1 MTYGGLTPA
10 FIIVC
15 TPQPIFALAHSPDS
29 SNMATSSTTQPVT
42 GYTRIRQLNRF
53 LPTDVQVHLYKN
65 IGRNERVNVTD
76 FLIGDDYT
84 QVKSPYLPNELQDG
98 IRNREITRKE
108 WANTVRSL
116 LNSTT
121 DTTGLNTTN
130 VAPQDCVVRSFEMLE
145 MKLRKIDYV
154 IRYITAHPMV
164 QDNERFLNIV
174 VDKCLHM
181 YEETVTELAAK
192 EPPEFEQNTRSNCKI
207 HAAYNQMEL
216 TARRL
221 LRTLEECQDVYQDL
235 LAKYYAKMCDD
246 VMNLANSAPG
256 GQPVPVAIAMAS
268 H

>member
-1 MTYGGLTPA
+1 M
-10 FIIVC
+10 
-15 TPQPIFALAHSPDS
+15 
-29 SNMATSSTTQPVT
+29 
-42 GYTRIRQLNRF
+42 
-53 LPTDVQVHLYKN
+53 
-65 IGRNERVNVTD
+65 NVTD

-145 MKLRKIDYV
+145 LKLRKIDYV
-154 IRYITAHPMV
+154 IRYMTIHPKC
-164 QDNERFLNIV
+164 QNHERFLNV
-174 VDKCLHM
+174 VVTKCLCL
-181 YEETVTELAAK
+181 YEDTLAELSAK
-192 EPPEFEQNTRSNCKI
+192 EPPEFAQNTRSNCKI

-235 LAKYYAKMCDD
+235 LAKYYIKMCDD
-246 VMNLANSAPG
+246 VMNLGNSTPG